1 MEDFKHIGIFQLS
14 KVKLV
19 CFGLLI
25 LFTRK
30 WKVIISKSW
39 SFPMSAYRKRRIL
52 AMFTPDRKRFLTNVI
67 NLIVV
72 LSIWAMPGPSSG
84 CFVMIKSVRQHG
96 IVKGGKLQKSKPS
109 LICVVIAEGS
119 GNALPVFLSILANF
133 CISVFLHNK
142 NVLLRCV
149 INDILY
155 LIIEFFYFVVIIF

>member
-14 KVKLV
+14 NVKLV

-67 NLIVV
+67 NLIAV
-72 LSIWAMPGPSSG
+72 LSIWAMPGPSYG
-84 CFVMIKSVRQHG
+84 CLVITKCVRRHK
-96 IVKGGKLQKSKPS
+96 IVKVGKLQKSESS
-109 LICVVIAEGS
+109 LICVIIADGS
-119 GNALPVFLSILANF
+119 SNALLVSTSIPAHF
-133 CISVFLHNK
+133 CIPVSLYNK
-142 NVLLRCV
+142 NVLLRCL
-149 INDILY
+149 INDIL
-155 LIIEFFYFVVIIF
+155 